1 MGASGTMPRLRLGVG
16 VAAALLL
23 GLALLRLAGQTD
35 GLAVAEVRIGA
46 TPATVFT
53 RAGADAPA
61 PAVVIAH
68 GFSGSRQLM
77 APFATTLART
87 GYVAVAYDALG
98 HGRNPAPLTGD
109 VTREDGATAA
119 LLDEMAEV
127 AAFARAHAASDGR
140 LAVLGHSMASDIV
153 VRHAIADP
161 ATEAV
166 VAVSLFSPAA
176 TAEAPQNLLVITGA
190 LEAGLTDE
198 ALRVAGLPLG
208 IVAEPFTTY
217 GAPGD
222 GPARRAVLSP
232 SVEHIGVLYS
242 PTSLR
247 EARDWLDAS
256 FGRAPAGTE
265 IDARGPWILALFA
278 AFVALAWAAA
288 PLLPQVAAPETLT
301 RPAAGIAVA
310 GPAAPAAPA
319 DPVPAA
325 PPARP
330 PAPRRRRFA
339 LAILGPALA
348 APLAAWAL
356 PAGIVPVAVPV
367 ADYLALHFLLY
378 GLLTGLALWWL
389 GLLPRRPAPG
399 PLAAATGALAA
410 FGILSLYLPLDAHVA
425 AFLPTPE
432 RLPLLGLLVVC
443 LAPYFLADEAL
454 TRHPAAPR
462 LAYPLT
468 KLAFLLSLA
477 LAIALD
483 LERLFFLVIIL
494 PVILLFFVLFGLVSR
509 WSNAATGSGVP
520 AALALSLLFGWAIAV
535 TFPRLG

>member
-1 MGASGTMPRLRLGVG
+1 MGASGTLPRLRLAVG
-16 VAAALLL
+16 IAAALLL
-23 GLALLRLAGQTD
+23 GLALLRLGGETD
-35 GLAVAEVRIGA
+35 GLAVEEARIGA
-46 TPATVFT
+46 TPATVYT

-77 APFATTLART
+77 APFATTLARA
-87 GYVAVAYDALG
+87 GYVTVAYDALG
-98 HGRNPAPLTGD
+98 HGRNQVPLTGD

-127 AAFARAHAASDGR
+127 AAFARAHPASDGR

-161 ATEAV
+161 ATGAV
-166 VAVSLFSPAA
+166 VAVSLFSPAV
-176 TAEAPQNLLVITGA
+176 TADAPENLLVVTGA

-217 GAPGD
+217 GAPGA

-232 SVEHIGVLYS
+232 GVEHIGVLYS

-265 IDARGPWILALFA
+265 IDAAIDTRGPWILALFA
-278 AFVALAWAAA
+278 AFLALAWAAA
-288 PLLPQVAAPETLT
+288 PLLPQVAAPETAP
-301 RPAAGIAVA
+301 RPAARVAVA
-310 GPAAPAAPA
+310 GPAMPAVPA

-325 PPARP
+325 P

-339 LAILGPALA
+339 LAILCPAVA

-356 PAGIVPVAVPV
+356 PAGIVPVPVPV

-378 GLLTGLALWWL
+378 GVLTGFALWWL

-399 PLAAATGALAA
+399 PLAAATCVIAA
-410 FGILSLYLPLDAHVA
+410 FGILALYLPLDAHVA

-454 TRHPAAPR
+454 ARHPAAPR

-509 WSNAATGSGVP
+509 WSHAATGSGLP
-520 AALALSLLFGWAIAV
+520 AALALSLLFGWIAV

>member
-1 MGASGTMPRLRLGVG
+1 MRRIMPRLRLAVG
-16 VAAALLL
+16 LVALLL
-23 GLALLRLAGQTD
+23 LGVALVRLAGQTD
-35 GLAVAEVRIGA
+35 GLATEEVRIGT
-46 TPATVFT
+46 TPATVHT
-53 RAGADAPA
+53 RAGAEPG

-77 APFATTLART
+77 APFATTLARA

-119 LLDEMAEV
+119 LLAEIDRI
-127 AAFARAHAASDGR
+127 AEFARGHPASDGR

-153 VRHAIADP
+153 VRHGIADP

-166 VAVSLFSPAA
+166 VAVSLFSPAV
-176 TAEAPQNLLVITGA
+176 TAEEPENLLVITGA

-198 ALRVAGLPLG
+198 ALRVAGLPWSE
-208 IVAEPFTTY
+208 VAEPFETY
-217 GAPGD
+217 GEPGE

-232 SVEHIGVLYS
+232 NVEHIGVLYS

-247 EARDWLDAS
+247 EARAWLDAS
-256 FGRAPAGTE
+256 FDRRPAATGVDT
-265 IDARGPWILALFA
+265 RGPWILALFA
-278 AFVALAWAAA
+278 AFLALAWAAS
-288 PLLPQVAAPETLT
+288 PLLPRVAAPEPM
-301 RPAAGIAVA
+301 R
-310 GPAAPAAPA
+310 GPAARAAAAAGSATPAAPA

-325 PPARP
+325 PA
-330 PAPRRRRFA
+330 APRRRRFA
-339 LAILGPALA
+339 LAILGPAVA

-356 PAGIVPVAVPV
+356 PAEIVPVAVPV
-367 ADYLALHFLLY
+367 ADYLALHFLIY
-378 GLLTGLALWWL
+378 GLLTGLALWRL

-399 PLAAATGALAA
+399 PLALAAGALAA
-410 FGILSLYLPLDAHVA
+410 FGILALYLPLDAHVA
-425 AFLPTPE
+425 AFLPTAQ
-432 RLPLLGLLVVC
+432 RLPLLALLVAC

-454 TRHPAAPR
+454 SRHPAAPR

-468 KLAFLLSLA
+468 KLAFLFSLA

-483 LERLFFLVIIL
+483 LERLFFLIIIL

-509 WSNAATGSGVP
+509 WSHAATGSGMP

-535 TFPRLG
+535 TFPVLG